1 MLFYKIMYIILLIYI
16 NNLIDF
22 YYIIDKNLLSFSIFF
37 FLFKYFN
44 YLDVVNNHIIYVFYL
59 VQQKKYQLSQNM
71 DILKKFST

>member
-1 MLFYKIMYIILLIYI
+1 MYIILIIYI

-22 YYIIDKNLLSFSIFF
+22 YYIIDKNLLSFSIFLI
-37 FLFKYFN
+37 LFKYFN
-44 YLDVVNNHIIYVFYL
+44 YLDVVNNQIIYVFYL